1 MKIKE
6 KGLTDKSAN
15 HRREVMSSKKF
26 DAFREMAKGKSSS
39 KTAGEEKKDVFL
51 EFLGHKILITQNDE
65 GQGVIDEKD
74 IPFVKGVTLK
84 FDGCGG
90 DVTWSE
96 IKVRPAPRACACV
109 C

>member
-6 KGLTDKSAN
+6 KGLTGKSAV
-15 HRREVMSSKKF
+15 HRREILSSKKF
-26 DAFREMAKGKSSS
+26 DAFREMARGKASPKS
-39 KTAGEEKKDVFL
+39 GEAPQEKKDVFL
-51 EFLGHKILITQNDE
+51 DFLGHKILITQNEE

-90 DVTWSE
+90 DVTWGE
-96 IKVRPAPRACACV
+96 IKV
-109 C
+109 

>member
-1 MKIKE
+1 M
-6 KGLTDKSAN
+6 
-15 HRREVMSSKKF
+15 HRREVMSIKKF
-26 DAFREMAKGKSSS
+26 DACREMAKGKSSA
-39 KTAGEEKKDVFL
+39 KTASEEKKDVLL
-51 EFLGHKILITQNDE
+51 ECLGHEVPITQDDG

-96 IKVRPAPRACACV
+96 IKVRPAARACAWV